1 MEIRQLT
8 YFETI
13 VEEGTISAAARKLH
27 ISQPPLSAQMHL
39 LENELQVTLFTRG
52 ARQIRLTDA
61 GKALHK
67 YAREILEL
75 EGVAQEEMQ
84 NLRTG
89 RKGSVRIGL
98 ISSYNVREFFDG
110 VRAFQKI
117 HPDVRFKV
125 FEGTTYELQDMLD
138 REKIEL
144 AIVRSPFLTSTLET
158 VKIGESAFSA
168 IGKAGFFQ
176 NIPEQSCL
184 GDFQGRP
191 LITYRRRETILRKE
205 LEKNGKDAEFICIAD
220 DARTAL
226 EWAQEG
232 IGVALVPVMN
242 SLEDLCGQKDLVIR
256 NLSDPDLRTDILI
269 VRRKNVE
276 ISQSAVDL
284 FTIFKTIS
292 EEKYGGKESE

>member
-1 MEIRQLT
+1 MDIRQLH

-39 LENELQVTLFTRG
+39 LEDELQVTLFNRG

-61 GKALHK
+61 GKVLHK

-75 EGVAQEEMQ
+75 EDVAEEELQ

-98 ISSYNVREFFDG
+98 ISSYNVQEFFDG
-110 VRAFQKI
+110 IRAFRKI
-117 HPDVRFKV
+117 HPNVRFKV

-144 AIVRSPFLTSTLET
+144 AIVRSPFLTGSLET
-158 VKIGESAFSA
+158 VKIGEGAFSA
-168 IGKAGFFQ
+168 VGKASFFE
-176 NIPEQSCL
+176 NVPESPRLIDLQ
-184 GDFQGRP
+184 DKP
-191 LITYRRRETILRKE
+191 LITYRRREAILKKE
-205 LEKNGKDAEFICIAD
+205 MEKSGKDPEFAFITD

-226 EWAQEG
+226 EWAREG
-232 IGVALVPVMN
+232 LGIALVPEMN
-242 SLEDLCGQKDLVIR
+242 SFAGIGREEDMVIR
-256 NLSDPDLRTDILI
+256 NLADTEFQTDILI
-269 VRRKNVE
+269 VRRKNME
-276 ISQSAVDL
+276 ISQSAMDL
-284 FTIFKTIS
+284 FTIFKTMS
-292 EEKYGGKESE
+292 QE